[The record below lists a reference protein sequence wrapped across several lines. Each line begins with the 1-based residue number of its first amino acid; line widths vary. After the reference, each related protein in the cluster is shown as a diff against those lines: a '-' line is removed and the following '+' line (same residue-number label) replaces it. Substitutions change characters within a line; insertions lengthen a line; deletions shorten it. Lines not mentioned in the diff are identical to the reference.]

1 MIFLPDPEIPAHMCQ
16 ALRQSR
22 TPEQRRMKLTVSILL
37 LLTWALIVPGCAS
50 LGLNGRLLSGA
61 HSLPDESSA
70 IRSQNSA
77 DLNESEQHASKVAA
91 DYSSLKAGE
100 SSFDSDA
107 DFRTSTR
114 GVIPVFSSGHAFV
127 QRRAKLGK
135 PIPLPD
141 RAESPVNGHAESVAG
156 HSDLRSF
163 DPKSEHDTAD
173 RLLSEK
179 QTGPGFGT
187 AGWQPIPDPSV
198 ESLGATN
205 IDRVRQSK
213 SSLLG
218 DGWTAEPLLGPED
231 RSVSAADV
239 IGAQQEKP
247 VDALIRSVDAS
258 LPDTAT
264 PPNTIADNETIEATA
279 DQGLTI
285 AKEPTVLDR
294 LRGLYIPRRDEAA
307 LDRSRKA
314 NRRWTDP
321 FGLMRDREPDTG
333 DIAVGATSPVQVSAD
348 PTLSTTD
355 KQGSNTDVV
364 DSETLL
370 EPLIAIVEQELEQ
383 WPRMQNGKP
392 QNETG
397 WRLRQTDLRVL
408 YMIAGR
414 SAESIR
420 FIESLPEKEQ
430 EFWQSMMLAMET
442 YRGKS
447 NPGARAEQL
456 TETLEYVRTA
466 SRQLQPLS
474 TMRIRRM
481 NFCDRIDGFGD
492 FSSFP
497 GSDFNAGQPLML
509 YTEIENYKA
518 ELTTD
523 GHYRS
528 EFTAMIE
535 FFREDET
542 EPIASRTIRLPEIED
557 LCSTERTDYFQ
568 SYELTV
574 PSLSPGRYTLRLR
587 VRDQLS
593 LQTATSDL
601 SFDIRPLGNSQ

>member
-1 MIFLPDPEIPAHMCQ
+1 MCQ

-22 TPEQRRMKLTVSILL
+22 TPEQRRVKLTVSILL

-50 LGLNGRLLSGA
+50 LGLSDRLVSDA
-61 HSLPDESSA
+61 HSVPDESST
-70 IRSQNSA
+70 IRSQDSA
-77 DLNESEQHASKVAA
+77 EFKESGEHASKVAA
-91 DYSSLKAGE
+91 DYSSLKSGK
-100 SSFDSDA
+100 SSFNSPADSQ
-107 DFRTSTR
+107 TSAR
-114 GVIPVFSSGHAFV
+114 GVIPVIASGHAFV

-141 RAESPVNGHAESVAG
+141 HEESPVSGHTESRAG
-156 HSDLRSF
+156 HPDLRTS
-163 DPKSEHDTAD
+163 DPKAKHEAAHR
-173 RLLSEK
+173 RLTEK
-179 QTGPGFGT
+179 QTGLGFGT
-187 AGWQPIPDPSV
+187 AGWQPIPDPSA
-198 ESLGATN
+198 ESNGTTN
-205 IDRVRQSK
+205 VDRARQIK

-218 DGWTAEPLLGPED
+218 DGWTAEPLDSPEE
-231 RSVSAADV
+231 RSASATDV
-239 IGAQQEKP
+239 IGAQQEEP
-247 VDALIRSVDAS
+247 ANALNRSIDSS
-258 LPDTAT
+258 LSENAMPH
-264 PPNTIADNETIEATA
+264 NTIADNETTEASA
-279 DQGLTI
+279 DQGQAI

-294 LRGLYIPRRDEAA
+294 LRGLYTPRRDEAA
-307 LDRSRKA
+307 LERSRKA

-321 FGLMRDREPDTG
+321 FGLMRDRESDTSDAG
-333 DIAVGATSPVQVSAD
+333 VGATSPLQVIAE
-348 PTLSTTD
+348 PTLATID
-355 KQGSNTDVV
+355 KQSANFDIV

-370 EPLIAIVEQELEQ
+370 EPLIAGLEQELEQ
-383 WPRMQNGKP
+383 WPRLQSGKP

-397 WRLRQTDLRVL
+397 WRLRQTDLRML
-408 YMIAGR
+408 YLIAGR
-414 SAESIR
+414 SAESMR

-430 EFWQSMMLAMET
+430 EFWQSMMLAMES

-447 NPGARAEQL
+447 DPGSRAEQL

-466 SRQLQPLS
+466 SRQLQALS
-474 TMRIRRM
+474 TMKIRRM
-481 NFCDRIDGFGD
+481 NFCDRIDGFGS
-492 FSSFP
+492 FSPFP

-509 YTEIENYKA
+509 YAEIENYKA

-557 LCSTERTDYFQ
+557 LCSTERTDYYQ

-601 SFDIRPLGNSQ
+601 TFDIRPLGTSQ